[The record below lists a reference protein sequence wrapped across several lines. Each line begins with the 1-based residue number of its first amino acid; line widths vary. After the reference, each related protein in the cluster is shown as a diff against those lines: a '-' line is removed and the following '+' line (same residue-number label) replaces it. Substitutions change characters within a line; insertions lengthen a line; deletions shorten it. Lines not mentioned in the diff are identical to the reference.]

1 MDQAPARAR
10 GEGAPFSRIAL
21 LGNAL
26 PRNCGLAT
34 FTSHSFDALA
44 ARYPNLIVDH
54 YAMDD
59 GSGVIYPDEVITIAD
74 DDRAAYARAA
84 QAIMASGAE
93 AFWLQHE
100 FGIFGGDA
108 GDHILDLI
116 DQVDLPLAVTVH
128 TVLSNPSPAEAAV
141 FDRLLKRADLL
152 IVMAKSG
159 GELLRRRYGVD
170 PRRILVIPHGVPDR
184 PMIDPDS
191 FKPRFDL
198 EGRTVLTTF
207 GLLAPDKGIE
217 HMIEAMPAIAAAQPD
232 ALYLVVG
239 ATHPNLLRHDGE
251 AYRRG
256 LEARVA
262 ALGLGDHV
270 RFINSFVE
278 QQELLDLLQASDVY
292 VTPYLNM
299 AQVTSGT
306 LSYAAAVGK
315 AVVSTPYVHAAEL
328 LADERGVLVEPGSSA
343 ALAEGVIGL
352 LADPGRRLQL
362 SQNLYGAAREML
374 WPRVAER
381 AVEGIAERARARKAE
396 GLSMRPRAFDVP
408 SIPLD
413 AVLRMSDDTG
423 IFQHSIYGIPDRTH
437 GYCIDDNA
445 RALIL
450 AVERQDEPKA
460 RKLAGIYAAFV
471 HGAWNNDAQRF
482 RNFMGFDRRWLEAEG
497 SEDSNGRALWAL
509 GFTGHRA
516 ADPGLKHWAREL
528 YERVI
533 AAFGEMHSPRA
544 MAFAAMGA
552 WERLQHEPTHEPSR
566 AVLERIGTT
575 LEVHHARHSRE
586 GWDWYEPVLA
596 YDNARL
602 CEAQL
607 RAGQFFERAGW
618 IATAEATLHWLD
630 QRQRGPR
637 GQFRP
642 VGSESFNRPYAAP
655 AIYDQQPLEA
665 AAMIDAALAMHAA
678 VGDPHWANTARRA
691 FGWFVGDNDAGVPIA
706 VVSDGGC
713 YDGLMR
719 HGVNRNRGAESILA
733 LQVAA
738 VRMRALP
745 LISKAAKKAALPA
758 T

>member
-1 MDQAPARAR
+1 MDQAPARPSR
-10 GEGAPFSRIAL
+10 DRAPFGRIAL
-21 LGNAL
+21 VGNAL

-44 ARYPNLIVDH
+44 ARYPQLIVDH

-59 GSGVIYPDEVITIAD
+59 GSGVSYPASIETIRAD
-74 DDRAAYARAA
+74 DRGDYARAA
-84 QAIMASGAE
+84 NQIMASGAE
-93 AFWLQHE
+93 ALWLQHE

-108 GDHILDLI
+108 GDHVLALI

-128 TVLSNPSPAEAAV
+128 TVLANPTPAELAV

-152 IVMAKSG
+152 IVMAQSG
-159 GELLRRRYGVD
+159 AETLRRCYGVD
-170 PRRILVIPHGVPDR
+170 PRRVVVIPHGVPDR
-184 PMIDPDS
+184 PMVDPDA
-191 FKPRFDL
+191 FKPRF
-198 EGRTVLTTF
+198 GFKGHTVLTTF

-217 HMIEAMPAIAAAQPD
+217 HMIEAMPAIARAQPD

-239 ATHPNLLRHDGE
+239 ATHPNLLRHDGDS
-251 AYRRG
+251 YRRS
-256 LEARVA
+256 LEARVE

-270 RFINSFVE
+270 RFINKFVE
-278 QQELLDLLQASDVY
+278 QEELLDLLQASDVY

-343 ALAEGVIGL
+343 ALAAGVIGL
-352 LADPGRRLQL
+352 LANPAYRQQL
-362 SQNLYGAAREML
+362 SSNLYAEAREML

-381 AVEGIAERARARKAE
+381 AVEGIATRARARQAEAIKAPLR
-396 GLSMRPRAFDVP
+396 GLDVP
-408 SIPLD
+408 ALPLD

-423 IFQHSIYGIPDRTH
+423 IFQHSVYGVPDRNH

-450 AVERQDEPKA
+450 AVGRQDEPKA
-460 RKLAGIYAAFV
+460 RKLAGIYAAFL
-471 HGAWNNDAQRF
+471 HGAWNGDANRF

-497 SEDSNGRALWAL
+497 SEDSNGRTLWAL
-509 GFTGHRA
+509 GHTGHRA
-516 ADPGLKHWAREL
+516 AEPGLRHWAREL

-533 AAFGEMHSPRA
+533 DAFGEIHSPRA
-544 MAFAAMGA
+544 MAFAALGA
-552 WERLQHEPTHEPSR
+552 WERLQHEPTHQPSLT
-566 AVLERIGTT
+566 VLERAGETFQT
-575 LEVHHARHSRE
+575 HHARDARD
-586 GWDWYEPVLA
+586 GWDWYETVLA

-607 RAGQFFERAGW
+607 RAGQFFDRPEW
-618 IATAEATLHWLD
+618 IATARRTLGWLD

-642 VGSESFNRPYAAP
+642 VGSESFFRPYAAP
-655 AIYDQQPLEA
+655 ALFDQQPLEA
-665 AAMIDAALAMHAA
+665 AAMIDACLAMHEF
-678 VGDPHWANTARRA
+678 GGETHWVDTARRA
-691 FGWFVGDNDAGVPIA
+691 FGWFFGDNDAGIPIA
-706 VVSDGGC
+706 VTSDGGC

-733 LQVAA
+733 VQMAMVA
-738 VRMRALP
+738 MRALP
-745 LISKAAKKAALPA
+745 LTRKAAKKATLPA
-758 T
+758 G